1 MAAATQVDSY
11 IMNIGEVIYTSYVKI
26 SLQIARN
33 AYDSLTDKQK
43 TLVAHPEIL
52 QQAEETY
59 NQMKASAVA
68 SAIAGI
74 GEVTLDKKELIF
86 GIQDQYDALTDQQK
100 ALVKDYDVLKQA
112 ITKYKNLVVVQPV
125 IEQIRELGGVE
136 NVTLD
141 SKTAIQAAI
150 QVYNSLTGD
159 QQELVTNYDV
169 LEALAAAYDSLAA
182 VDRVIRMID
191 AIGVVSQASG
201 SQIQQARAAY
211 DALTVEQQKQI
222 TNRSTLESAEAAYAA
237 LEKPQTTVDT
247 STDRIKG
254 NQESLESL
262 RRSRS
267 GSSASSKNT
276 ETLEEAGKKGKN
288 QSKKKD
294 TDAKATEENEEALEE
309 EQAETEDSSLPS
321 WLADQLDVGAQ
332 SEETENTQETEK
344 TGKHT
349 TLLLVLL
356 IVFGACVILTA
367 GFAVALYQA
376 SKKRKASQVH
386 Y

>member
-1 MAAATQVDSY
+1 M
-11 IMNIGEVIYTSYVKI
+11 
-26 SLQIARN
+26 
-33 AYDSLTDKQK
+33 
-43 TLVAHPEIL
+43 
-52 QQAEETY
+52 
-59 NQMKASAVA
+59 
-68 SAIAGI
+68 
-74 GEVTLDKKELIF
+74 
-86 GIQDQYDALTDQQK
+86 
-100 ALVKDYDVLKQA
+100 
-112 ITKYKNLVVVQPV
+112 
-125 IEQIRELGGVE
+125 
-136 NVTLD
+136 
-141 SKTAIQAAI
+141 
-150 QVYNSLTGD
+150 
-159 QQELVTNYDV
+159 
-169 LEALAAAYDSLAA
+169 
-182 VDRVIRMID
+182 
-191 AIGVVSQASG
+191 
-201 SQIQQARAAY
+201 
-211 DALTVEQQKQI
+211 EQQKQI

-262 RRSRS
+262 HRSGS

>member
-1 MAAATQVDSY
+1 
-11 IMNIGEVIYTSYVKI
+11 
-26 SLQIARN
+26 
-33 AYDSLTDKQK
+33 
-43 TLVAHPEIL
+43 
-52 QQAEETY
+52 
-59 NQMKASAVA
+59 MKASAVA

-276 ETLEEAGKKGKN
+276 ETLEEAGKEGKN
-288 QSKKKD
+288 QSKKKG
-294 TDAKATEENEEALEE
+294 TDAKATEGNEEALEY

-321 WLADQLDVGAQ
+321 
-332 SEETENTQETEK
+332 
-344 TGKHT
+344 
-349 TLLLVLL
+349 
-356 IVFGACVILTA
+356 
-367 GFAVALYQA
+367 
-376 SKKRKASQVH
+376 
-386 Y
+386 